1 MKPCGASDA
10 MVEDM
15 ISLREN
21 RGWSD
26 RRIAKAV
33 SAKHGREITESGVGY
48 RLLSAGADIPP
59 HRRRESK
66 LPEVYVRNGREVRRF
81 GPAEDAIIERLTL
94 EGQTD
99 REICDALVAAGH
111 PRRRPHVLISRRLI
125 LARQATRA
133 EGE

>member
-1 MKPCGASDA
+1 

-15 ISLREN
+15 ISLREE

-33 SAKHGREITESGVGY
+33 SAKHGREITESGAGY
-48 RLLSAGADIPP
+48 RLLSAGADLPP
-59 HRRRESK
+59 HRRRECK
-66 LPEVYVRNGREVRRF
+66 LPAVYRRNGREVRRF
-81 GPAEDAIIERLTL
+81 SPAEDAIIEALTL

-99 REICDALVAAGH
+99 RQIVEALVAAGH
-111 PRRRPHVLISRRLI
+111 PRRRPHVMISRRLI